1 MDVQQG
7 VYVTLS
13 GMALVFASLIVIML
27 LIMALDRIFRPRASA
42 AEPVIVAPDIPASEA
57 DESAAI
63 AAIAVALALARLTL
77 QEGPRPR
84 APQVHVLALRRRA
97 SGWRV
102 AERMRKIG

>member
-7 VYVTLS
+7 VYVTIG

-42 AEPVIVAPDIPASEA
+42 SNAVIVAPDSLPSEA
-57 DESAAI
+57 DETTAI
-63 AAIAVALALARLTL
+63 AAISVALSLAQLAR
-77 QEGPRPR
+77 QESSPPRP
-84 APQVHVLALRRRA
+84 PQVHLLAFRRRA

-102 AERMRKIG
+102 AERMRKIR